1 LFVDNVEKK
10 LQPSEMPTTYSS
22 VENINFNPGR
32 RSWIK
37 YRDLGVE
44 AATGGQMRAEVM
56 HIDDVSSSKPT
67 GWHYHTSDMQ
77 FIMVIKG
84 WLKIEFPEGVYTLQ
98 EGESL
103 FVPNGVVHQ
112 ELCSSEP
119 FRLLEISLP
128 AKLGTVAVDEPDWA
142 RERAEQ
148 YGNTE
153 PVVAGFSVEA
163 T

>member
-1 LFVDNVEKK
+1 VELIMDDVAKK
-10 LQPSEMPTTYSS
+10 LLPAEMKLAYASI
-22 VENINFNPGR
+22 EDIKFNPGR

-67 GWHYHTSDMQ
+67 GWHYHTSDIQ
-77 FIMVIKG
+77 FIMVIQG
-84 WLKIEFPEGVYTLQ
+84 WLKIEFPEGVYTLK

-128 AKLGTVAVDEPDWA
+128 AKLGTVAVEEPAWA
-142 RERAEQ
+142 RERAEL
-148 YGNTE
+148 YGETE
-153 PVVAGFSVEA
+153 PVQAF
-163 T
+163 